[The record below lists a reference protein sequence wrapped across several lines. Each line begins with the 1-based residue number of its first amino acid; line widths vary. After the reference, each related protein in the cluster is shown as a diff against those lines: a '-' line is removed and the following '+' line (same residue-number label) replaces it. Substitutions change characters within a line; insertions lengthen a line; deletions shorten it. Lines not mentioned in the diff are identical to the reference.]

1 MKMIEVPSQLNIESE
16 TLLLRC
22 SIAKLIFIAG
32 ILSLVVSSQN
42 RAFSTEKKA
51 GPNIIVILLDDMG
64 FSDLGCYGG
73 EIETPHIDA
82 LAKNGLRFSQ
92 FYNTARCWPTRAAL
106 MTGRYQHQVG
116 MAMNMGPNAPRA
128 YTGNIPQSARMIPE
142 LLKPRGYRCYHVGK
156 WHLNARGP
164 MHNQTWPL
172 ARGYDH
178 SYYMFRQDNFFNP
191 KMLFDD
197 RSKIE
202 RPGSNNPDYYVTTA
216 FTNQALKR
224 LKEHSAQHSD
234 QPFFL
239 YLAHTAPHFP
249 LHALAEDVARFRGKY
264 RQGWDE
270 IRKQRLAR
278 QQASGLL
285 NCKLS
290 PQDPVA
296 LKWDTL
302 SESEKDKWD
311 ARMAT
316 HAAMIYRIDVG
327 VGRIVAQ
334 LKQMDAMENTLI
346 FVLSDNG
353 ASAEYIVRGDGNKP
367 GAAPGSR
374 ESYRCLEV
382 SWSNASN
389 TPFKEHKM
397 WTYEGGISTPLIAH
411 WPAGIQKP
419 NRQTEHIGH
428 VIDLLPTILDV
439 AGAEYPKAYQ
449 NKPTLSPTGLSFAD
463 LFINEKPKQHE
474 FLFWEHT
481 GNLALRSGDWKI
493 VASENQPWELY
504 NLKEDRSEL
513 HNLAA
518 MKPKLMLDLVYR
530 WQKYAD
536 KIGVVEWGTFPQSHR
551 KHTPDYKKK

>member
-1 MKMIEVPSQLNIESE
+1 MQALSVTTILFLGMFAD
-16 TLLLRC
+16 
-22 SIAKLIFIAG
+22 AKLAQSAG
-32 ILSLVVSSQN
+32 
-42 RAFSTEKKA
+42 TKP
-51 GPNIIVILLDDMG
+51 PNVMIILLDDMG

-116 MAMNMGPNAPRA
+116 MAMNFGEKAPRA
-128 YTGNIPQSARMIPE
+128 YTGMIPQSARMIPE
-142 LLKPRGYRCYHVGK
+142 LLKTRGYRCYHVGK

-164 MHNQTWPL
+164 MHNETWPL

-178 SYYMFRQDNFFNP
+178 SYFMLRQDNFFNP

-197 RSKIE
+197 RIKIE
-202 RPGSNNPDYYVTTA
+202 RPRNDQPDYYVTTA
-216 FTNQALKR
+216 FTNQAIRR
-224 LKEHSAQHSD
+224 LKEHKEQHSEK
-234 QPFFL
+234 PFFL

-264 RQGWDE
+264 RKGWDE

-285 NCKLS
+285 KCELS

-296 LKWDTL
+296 LKWDSL
-302 SESEKDKWD
+302 SDEEKDKWD
-311 ARMAT
+311 GRMAT

-327 VGRIVAQ
+327 VGRIIEQ
-334 LKQMDAMENTLI
+334 LKQMDAVDNTLI

-353 ASAEYIVRGDGNKP
+353 ASAEYIVRGDGDQP
-367 GAAPGSR
+367 GAAPGSS

-382 SWSNASN
+382 SWSNAAN

-411 WPAGIQKP
+411 WPSGILKP
-419 NRQTEHIGH
+419 NRQTEHVGH

-439 AGAEYPKAYQ
+439 AGAEYPASYQ
-449 NKPTLSPTGLSFAD
+449 GKPSAGATGLSFAG
-463 LFINEKPKQHE
+463 LFKNQQSKEHE

-481 GNLALRSGDWKI
+481 GNIALRSGDWKI

-504 NLKEDRSEL
+504 NLKQDRSEL

-518 MKPKLMLDLVYR
+518 EKSQLLRDLVYR

-536 KIGVVEWGTFPQSHR
+536 KIGVVEWGTFPQSRR
-551 KHTPDYKKK
+551 KHTPEYKKK

>member
-1 MKMIEVPSQLNIESE
+1 MSGMPFRQIMKSNSRFSRITSVKPASVIVVFLLILCLHHDTCSAESA
-16 TLLLRC
+16 
-22 SIAKLIFIAG
+22 S
-32 ILSLVVSSQN
+32 
-42 RAFSTEKKA
+42 
-51 GPNIIVILLDDMG
+51 PNIIIILLDDMG

-73 EIETPHIDA
+73 EIETPNIDA
-82 LAKNGLRFSQ
+82 LAKRGLRFSQ

-116 MAMNMGPNAPRA
+116 MAMNLGPDAPRA
-128 YTGNIPQSARMIPE
+128 YTGIIPQAARMIPE
-142 LLKPRGYRCYHVGK
+142 LLKQRGYRCYHVGK
-156 WHLNARGP
+156 WHLNSRGP
-164 MHNQTWPL
+164 QQNETWPL

-178 SYYMFRQDNFFNP
+178 SYFMFRQDNFFNP

-197 RSKIE
+197 RVKIV
-202 RPGSNNPDYYVTTA
+202 RPGTANPNYYVTTA
-216 FTNQALKR
+216 FTSQAIKR
-224 LKEHSAQHSD
+224 LKEHAAHYSEK
-234 QPFFL
+234 PFFL

-249 LHALAEDVARFRGKY
+249 LHALAKDVARFRGRY

-270 IRKQRLAR
+270 IRRQRLAR
-278 QQASGLL
+278 QRASGLL
-285 NCKLS
+285 DCELS

-296 LKWDTL
+296 LQWDKL
-302 SESEKDKWD
+302 SETEKDEWD

-327 VGRIVAQ
+327 VGEIVEQ
-334 LKQMDAMENTLI
+334 LERMNAIENTLI

-353 ASAEYIVRGDGNKP
+353 ASAEYIVRGDGHKP
-367 GAAPGSR
+367 GSAPGSR

-397 WTYEGGISTPLIAH
+397 WTYEGGISTPLIAC
-411 WPAGIQKP
+411 WPAGIQNP
-419 NRQTEHIGH
+419 NRQTDHVGH

-439 AGAEYPKAYQ
+439 AGADYPKTYQ
-449 NKPTLSPTGLSFAD
+449 NKPTLPPTGLSFAD
-463 LFINEKPKQHE
+463 LFKNKKPKEHE

-481 GNLALRSGDWKI
+481 GNLALRCGDWKI

-513 HNLAA
+513 RNLARE
-518 MKPKLMLDLVYR
+518 KPKLLREMVYR

-536 KIGVVEWGTFPQSHR
+536 EIGVVEWGTFPQSRR
-551 KHTPDYKKK
+551 KHTPEYKKK

>member
-1 MKMIEVPSQLNIESE
+1 MQIFVAQFRNNFRFWTAPVRHTIA
-16 TLLLRC
+16 TLL
-22 SIAKLIFIAG
+22 FISGTLLPVLYSKEKGFCAE
-32 ILSLVVSSQN
+32 STN
-42 RAFSTEKKA
+42 R
-51 GPNIIVILLDDMG
+51 PNILIILADDMG

-73 EIETPHIDA
+73 EIETPNIDA
-82 LAKNGLRFSQ
+82 LAENGLRFSQ

-116 MAMNMGPNAPRA
+116 MAMNFGEKAPRA
-128 YTGNIPQSARMIPE
+128 YTGIIPQAARMIPE
-142 LLKPRGYRCYHVGK
+142 LLRPRGYRCYHVGK
-156 WHLNARGP
+156 WHLNSRGR
-164 MHNQTWPL
+164 MHNETWPL

-178 SYYMFRQDNFFNP
+178 SYFMFRQDNFFNP

-197 RSKIE
+197 QTKIV
-202 RPGSNNPDYYVTTA
+202 RPGNDDVDYYVTTA
-216 FTNQALKR
+216 FTNQAIRR
-224 LKEHSAQHSD
+224 LKEHSQQHSD
-234 QPFFL
+234 KPFFM

-264 RQGWDE
+264 RRGWDE

-278 QQASGLL
+278 QKALGLL
-285 NCKLS
+285 NCDLS

-302 SESEKDKWD
+302 SETEKDEWD

-327 VGRIVAQ
+327 VGRIVDQ
-334 LKQMDAMENTLI
+334 LKQMNVMDNTLI

-353 ASAEYIVRGDGNKP
+353 ASAEYIVRGDGHQP

-411 WPAGIQKP
+411 WPAGIKKP
-419 NRQTEHIGH
+419 NRQTEHVGH

-439 AGAEYPKAYQ
+439 ADAEYPRTYQ
-449 NKPTLSPTGLSFAD
+449 NNPTLSPTGLSFAN
-463 LFINEKPKQHE
+463 LFINEKQKQHE

-493 VASENQPWELY
+493 VASEGQPWELY
-504 NLKEDRSEL
+504 NLKQDRSEL
-513 HNLAA
+513 HNLASE
-518 MKPKLMLDLVYR
+518 KPKLMLDLVYR

-536 KIGVVEWGTFPQSHR
+536 KIGVVEWGTFPQSRR